1 MLTATCNALSF
12 QKDNHVSGMVGGIYA
27 DDNESLSPLGGHR
40 AGGSEEG
47 SEEEEDDAD
56 DVLPASKKA
65 ASDTCPD
72 CGTVFQRPGN
82 IHNHRG
88 KAACVKA
95 QQRQQVRGLRR
106 PRLSLSHP
114 LHLAENRTPGRWRW
128 WRSSSAT
135 LQPAAGTAG
144 CGADP
149 GGLGGAP

>member
-12 QKDNHVSGMVGGIYA
+12 LKGHHVSGMVGGIYA
-27 DDNESLSPLGGHR
+27 DDAESLSPLGGHR
-40 AGGSEEG
+40 AGGSEE
-47 SEEEEDDAD
+47 EDDDAD

-65 ASDTCPD
+65 ASDTCPE
-72 CGTVFQRPGN
+72 CGTVFQRPGH
-82 IHNHRG
+82 IANHRG

-95 QQRQQVRGLRR
+95 QRKQVRGLRR
-106 PRLSLSHP
+106 PRWRLSHP
-114 LHLAENRTPGRWRW
+114 LHLAESRTPGRWRW